1 MIATAITD
9 PFTNFGSTISAN
21 IGDMENKGVEVDLN
35 AVVVESDDLR
45 LNLGYNV
52 SFNDNTITRLDNE
65 QNVGE
70 LFQVGLVIL
79 FSTTKMV

>member
-1 MIATAITD
+1 
-9 PFTNFGSTISAN
+9 
-21 IGDMENKGVEVDLN
+21 MENKGVEVDLN

-65 QNVGE
+65 QNVE
-70 LFQVGLVIL
+70 VFQVGLVIL